1 MTRATIGYVVN
12 TLLAIMFLAI
22 AFIGIVLGFFVTHGP
37 RAGWRGV
44 WGLNHD
50 AWANLHLYLTL
61 TLMALIV
68 AHLVLHW
75 GWLMRTARRR
85 LPRSFIA

>member
-1 MTRATIGYVVN
+1 
-12 TLLAIMFLAI
+12 
-22 AFIGIVLGFFVTHGP
+22 
-37 RAGWRGV
+37 V